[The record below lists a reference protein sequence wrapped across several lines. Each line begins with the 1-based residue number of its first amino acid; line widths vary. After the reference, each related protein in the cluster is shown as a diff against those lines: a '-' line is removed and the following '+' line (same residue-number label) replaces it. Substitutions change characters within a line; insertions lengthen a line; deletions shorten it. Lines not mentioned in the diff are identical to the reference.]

1 MDIHYPSFELS
12 LTYFMQNIISP
23 ENTKLYYIKSLNTL
37 DRSCEVEIGKS
48 SDREENLIE
57 LRVRATI
64 TDLLQKD
71 PYEIHPTLV
80 SEASLEAK
88 CELLSKYFENKQR
101 LKEYQQEKIEQDQSS
116 LKSSNL
122 SQKRKILQKFLD
134 NQQED
139 EILNKDLSEIPD
151 KLREEIESCKQVIRN
166 LLEKKDLS
174 GEKLMN
180 YLEILYEC
188 GLLKI
193 HSDPICLFIHDSD
206 LKVAFEDVIK
216 LTRLSNTYK
225 TYILRLFLSLE
236 NGSLG
241 VLENIEQELISNKLF
256 ID

>member
-1 MDIHYPSFELS
+1 
-12 LTYFMQNIISP
+12 MQNIVSP
-23 ENTKLYYIKSLNTL
+23 ENTKPYYIKSLNTL

-48 SDREENLIE
+48 SDREENLLE

-71 PYEIHPTLV
+71 PYDLHPAL
-80 SEASLEAK
+80 SPDPSLESK

-101 LKEYQQEKIEQDQSS
+101 LKEYQQATLEQDQTSI
-116 LKSSNL
+116 KSSNL
-122 SQKRKILQKFLD
+122 SQKRRILQRFLD
-134 NQQED
+134 SQQED
-139 EILNKDLSEIPD
+139 EILNKDLSEIPER
-151 KLREEIESCKQVIRN
+151 LREEIESCKQVIRN
-166 LLEKKDLS
+166 LLEKKELS

-193 HSDPICLFIHDSD
+193 LSDPICLFIHDSD
-206 LKVAFEDVIK
+206 QKVSFEDVIK

-236 NGSLG
+236 NGSSG
-241 VLENIEQELISNKLF
+241 VLESIEQELISNKLF